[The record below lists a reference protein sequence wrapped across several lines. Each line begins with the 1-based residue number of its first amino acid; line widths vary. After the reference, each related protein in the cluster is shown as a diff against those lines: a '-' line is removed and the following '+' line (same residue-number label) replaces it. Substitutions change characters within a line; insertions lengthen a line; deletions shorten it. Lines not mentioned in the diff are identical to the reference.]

1 MPLLSA
7 AMHMYMYTIGL
18 QEVIKSGDTEKSVCT
33 RALWCLTNQQLP
45 VDHVTSHVTSIITM
59 AAEVVTVN
67 QVGVA
72 TVNSEA
78 LNLLIR

>member
-1 MPLLSA
+1 M
-7 AMHMYMYTIGL
+7 
-18 QEVIKSGDTEKSVCT
+18 CT

-59 AAEVVTVN
+59 AAEVVTIY

-72 TVNSEA
+72 TVSSEA
-78 LNLLIR
+78 LNVLVR